1 MIGSLRNFA
10 KTKIAGVFVFIIIIP
25 FVFWGMGSMFSGGNT
40 NNIAEVNNNKIS
52 TQDFM
57 NYINESRIQKSAIKE
72 NLEKNIIEEL
82 LSTLISTTLLDLE
95 IKDFNIKFTELI
107 LLKKIKSNKNF
118 QDENNTFQ
126 RTKYEKFLLTN
137 NMTAAMFEQR
147 IKGNELQKKLFDYI
161 GGGTVVPIFL
171 TEKNYE
177 NENRTLEVDYINLNT
192 FYKKKESF
200 TDLEKKDFIKE
211 NLDALKREY
220 IDFEFIELNP
230 KNLIGIDEF
239 NQDFFDQIDKI
250 ENKISNGDSFENI
263 LKDLDL
269 NPQSVNNYIPSS
281 NENDFKNKIY
291 SLKSSDMEI
300 VENGDNFLLF
310 NISKRIKKSPDLN
323 DEEIN
328 DQITEMIYQKN
339 KFDVNKKIIKEIDD
353 KKFDESKFKEIGK
366 NFTEKLILK
375 SINDDTMFDNNS
387 VKILYSLPLNS
398 FTLISDEEKNI
409 YLIKIKNSSQNNFNK
424 NDENYVKF
432 VNKMNTDKRTTI
444 LKSYDLLLN
453 NKYKVQ
459 LNQKT
464 IDRVKNYFKW

>member
-52 TQDFM
+52 TQDFI

-82 LSTLISTTLLDLE
+82 LSTLISATLLDLE
-95 IKDFNIKFTELI
+95 IKDFNIKFTEII
-107 LLKKIKSNKNF
+107 LLKKIKANKNF

-171 TEKNYE
+171 TENNYE

-192 FYKKKESF
+192 FYKKKENF
-200 TDLEKKDFIKE
+200 TDLEKKEFINE

-220 IDFEFIELNP
+220 IDFEFAELNP

-239 NQDFFDQIDKI
+239 NQDFFDLIDKI
-250 ENKISNGDSFENI
+250 ENKISNGNSFKSI

-269 NPQSVNNYIPSS
+269 NPQSVNNYIPSL

-300 VENGDNFLLF
+300 IENGDNFLLF

-339 KFDVNKKIIKEIDD
+339 KFDVNKKIIKEIDE
-353 KKFDESKFKEIGK
+353 KKFDNSKFKEIGK
-366 NFTEKLILK
+366 NFTENLILK

-387 VKILYSLPLNS
+387 VKILYSLPLDS

-424 NDENYVKF
+424 NDENYLKF

-464 IDRVKNYFKW
+464 IDRVKNYFK

>member
-192 FYKKKESF
+192 FYKKKENF
-200 TDLEKKDFIKE
+200 TDLEKKDFINE
-211 NLDALKREY
+211 NLEALKREY

-339 KFDVNKKIIKEIDD
+339 KFDVNKKIIKEIDE
-353 KKFDESKFKEIGK
+353 KKFDDSKFKEIGK

-387 VKILYSLPLNS
+387 VKILYSLPLDS

-464 IDRVKNYFKW
+464 IDRVKNYFK

>member
-82 LSTLISTTLLDLE
+82 LSTLISSTLLDLE

-107 LLKKIKSNKNF
+107 LLKKIKANKNF
-118 QDENNTFQ
+118 QDENNSFQ

-192 FYKKKESF
+192 FYKKKENF
-200 TDLEKKDFIKE
+200 TDLEKKDFINE
-211 NLDALKREY
+211 NLEALKREY
-220 IDFEFIELNP
+220 IDFEFAELRP

-239 NQDFFDQIDKI
+239 NQDFFDLIDKI
-250 ENKISNGDSFENI
+250 ENKISNGDNFKSI

-291 SLKSSDMEI
+291 ALKSSDMEI
-300 VENGDNFLLF
+300 IESGDNFLLF

-339 KFDVNKKIIKEIDD
+339 KFDVNKKIIKEIDE
-353 KKFDESKFKEIGK
+353 KKFDDSKFKEIGK
-366 NFTEKLILK
+366 NFTENLILK

-387 VKILYSLPLNS
+387 VKILYSLPLDS

-409 YLIKIKNSSQNNFNK
+409 YLIKIKNSSQNNFNQ
-424 NDENYVKF
+424 NDENYLKF

-464 IDRVKNYFKW
+464 IDRVKNYFK

>member
-72 NLEKNIIEEL
+72 NLEKDIIEEL
-82 LSTLISTTLLDLE
+82 LSTLISATLLDLE
-95 IKDFNIKFTELI
+95 IKDFNIKFTKST
-107 LLKKIKSNKNF
+107 LLKKIKANKNF
-118 QDENNTFQ
+118 QDENNNFQ

-137 NMTAAMFEQR
+137 NMTAAIFEQR
-147 IKGNELQKKLFDYI
+147 VRGNELQKKLFDYI
-161 GGGTVVPIFL
+161 GGGMVVPIFL
-171 TEKNYE
+171 IEKNYE

-192 FYKKKESF
+192 FYKKKENF
-200 TDLEKKDFIKE
+200 TDLEKKDFINE
-211 NLDALKREY
+211 NLEALKREY
-220 IDFEFIELNP
+220 IDFEFVELNP

-250 ENKISNGDSFENI
+250 ENKISNGDSFKSI
-263 LKDLDL
+263 LKGLDL
-269 NPQSVNNYIPSS
+269 NPQSVNNYVPSS
-281 NENDFKNKIY
+281 NANDFKNKIY
-291 SLKSSDMEI
+291 SFKSSDMEI
-300 VENGDNFLLF
+300 IENGDNFLLF
-310 NISKRIKKSPDLN
+310 NISKRIKKSPNLN
-323 DEEIN
+323 DEDIN

-339 KFDVNKKIIKEIDD
+339 KFDVNNDIIKEIDE
-353 KKFDESKFKEIGK
+353 KKFNDFRFKEIGK
-366 NFTEKLILK
+366 NSVENFTLN
-375 SINDDTMFDNNS
+375 SINDSTIFDNNS

-398 FTLISDEEKNI
+398 FTLISDVEKNI
-409 YLIKIKNSSQNNFNK
+409 YLIKIKKSSQNNFNK
-424 NDENYVKF
+424 NDENYLKF
-432 VNKMNTDKRTTI
+432 VNKMNAKKRANI
-444 LKSYDLLLN
+444 LNSYDLLLN

-464 IDRVKNYFKW
+464 IDRVKDYFK

>member
-57 NYINESRIQKSAIKE
+57 NYINESRIQQSAIKE

-82 LSTLISTTLLDLE
+82 LSTLISATLLDLE

-107 LLKKIKSNKNF
+107 LLKKIKANKNF

-147 IKGNELQKKLFDYI
+147 VKGNELQKKLFDYI

-192 FYKKKESF
+192 FYKKKENF
-200 TDLEKKDFIKE
+200 TDLEKKEFINE
-211 NLDALKREY
+211 NLDTLKREY
-220 IDFEFIELNP
+220 IDFEFAELNP

-250 ENKISNGDSFENI
+250 ENKVSNGDNFKSI
-263 LKDLDL
+263 LKELDL

-281 NENDFKNKIY
+281 NVNDFKNKIY
-291 SLKSSDMEI
+291 SMKSSDMEI
-300 VENGDNFLLF
+300 IENGDNFLLF

-339 KFDVNKKIIKEIDD
+339 KFDVNKKIIKEIDE
-353 KKFDESKFKEIGK
+353 KKFEDSRFKEIGK
-366 NFTEKLILK
+366 SSIKNLILN
-375 SINDDTMFDNNS
+375 SINDDTIFDNNS
-387 VKILYSLPLNS
+387 VKILYSLPLKS

-424 NDENYVKF
+424 NDENYLKF
-432 VNKMNTDKRTTI
+432 VNKMNTNKRTAI

-453 NKYKVQ
+453 DKYKVQ

-464 IDRVKNYFKW
+464 IDRVKNYFK

>member
-82 LSTLISTTLLDLE
+82 LSTLISATLLDLE

-107 LLKKIKSNKNF
+107 LLKKIKANKNF
-118 QDENNTFQ
+118 QDENDTFQ

-192 FYKKKESF
+192 FYKKKENF
-200 TDLEKKDFIKE
+200 TDLEKKDFINE
-211 NLDALKREY
+211 NLEALKREY

-339 KFDVNKKIIKEIDD
+339 KFDVNKKIIKEIDE
-353 KKFDESKFKEIGK
+353 KKFDDSKFKEIGK

-387 VKILYSLPLNS
+387 VKILYSLPLDS

-464 IDRVKNYFKW
+464 IDRVKNYFK

>member
-52 TQDFM
+52 TQDFI

-82 LSTLISTTLLDLE
+82 LSTLISATLLDLE
-95 IKDFNIKFTELI
+95 IKDFNIKFTEII
-107 LLKKIKSNKNF
+107 LLKKIKANKNF

-171 TEKNYE
+171 TENNYE

-192 FYKKKESF
+192 FYKKKENF
-200 TDLEKKDFIKE
+200 TDLEKKDFIND
-211 NLDALKREY
+211 NLEALKREY
-220 IDFEFIELNP
+220 IDFEFAELNP

-239 NQDFFDQIDKI
+239 NQDFFDLIDKI
-250 ENKISNGDSFENI
+250 ENKISNGNSFKSI

-269 NPQSVNNYIPSS
+269 NPQSVNNYIPSL

-300 VENGDNFLLF
+300 IENGDNFLLF

-339 KFDVNKKIIKEIDD
+339 KFDVNKKIIKEIDE
-353 KKFDESKFKEIGK
+353 KKFDDSKFKEIGK
-366 NFTEKLILK
+366 SFTENLILK
-375 SINDDTMFDNNS
+375 SINDNAIFDNNS
-387 VKILYSLPLNS
+387 VKILYSLPLDS

-424 NDENYVKF
+424 NDENYLKF

-453 NKYKVQ
+453 DKYKVQ

-464 IDRVKNYFKW
+464 IDRVKNYFK

>member
-52 TQDFM
+52 TQDFI

-82 LSTLISTTLLDLE
+82 LSTLISATLLDLE
-95 IKDFNIKFTELI
+95 IKDFNIKFTEII
-107 LLKKIKSNKNF
+107 LLKKIKANKNF

-171 TEKNYE
+171 TENNYE

-192 FYKKKESF
+192 FYKKKENF
-200 TDLEKKDFIKE
+200 TDLEKKDFIND
-211 NLDALKREY
+211 NLEALKREY
-220 IDFEFIELNP
+220 IDFEFAELNP

-239 NQDFFDQIDKI
+239 NQDFFDLIDKI
-250 ENKISNGDSFENI
+250 ENKISNGNSFKSI

-269 NPQSVNNYIPSS
+269 NPQSVNNYIPSL

-300 VENGDNFLLF
+300 IENGDNFLLF

-339 KFDVNKKIIKEIDD
+339 KFDVNKKIIKEIDE
-353 KKFDESKFKEIGK
+353 KKFDDSKFKEIGK
-366 NFTEKLILK
+366 SFTENLILK
-375 SINDDTMFDNNS
+375 SINDDEIFDNNS
-387 VKILYSLPLNS
+387 VKILYSLPLDS

-424 NDENYVKF
+424 NDENYLKF